1 MNIEDLENDIAE
13 MEANEPNLLTDGT
26 SKNTLEYLD
35 MCEIASAYYEDH
47 AECEKLIEKFREF
60 HGYKINIL

>member
-13 MEANEPNLLTDGT
+13 MEEMEPNLLTDGT

-35 MCEIASAYYEDH
+35 MCEIASAYYEDRDK
-47 AECEKLIEKFREF
+47 CEKLIEKFREF
-60 HGYKINIL
+60 HGYKINII